1 MNIYQK
7 KNKKY
12 NTVKIILGILTL
24 ALLIYLFLNQNILSY
39 YKENTFQKAGV
50 IPLLVK
56 NESLSNNILD
66 NTCKKIIECQN
77 ILNEI
82 M

>member
-1 MNIYQK
+1 MNNNQK
-7 KNKKY
+7 KNKKC
-12 NTVKIILGILTL
+12 NILIILLGILIV
-24 ALLIYLFLNQNILSY
+24 AFLIYLILNKNISPDFT
-39 YKENTFQKAGV
+39 KNTFQKAGV

-56 NESLSNNILD
+56 NESLSNNILH